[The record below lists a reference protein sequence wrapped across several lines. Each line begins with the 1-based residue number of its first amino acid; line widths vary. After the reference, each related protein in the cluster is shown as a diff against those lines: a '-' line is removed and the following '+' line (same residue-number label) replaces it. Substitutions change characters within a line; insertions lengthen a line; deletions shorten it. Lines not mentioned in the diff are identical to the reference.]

1 MAGGSRGFWVVCY
14 ACCCSALGE
23 ICLKSWERP
32 WEAEKP
38 EGTGTSKG
46 RTETCRTERESERTD
61 QEHQTDTV
69 EKDEGTDQ
77 EQQTEKSEGTDQ
89 EQRTDTVAPPLI
101 EWKSSSEAFQLCR
114 LGVHPGKG
122 TCGLRPSD
130 DDLSFKLGQRDS
142 EAATIRICPEYPR
155 VFEAVH
161 TARSQWAQLLF
172 GAFPQDSG
180 KCALTSLRT
189 FLLTRCWIFLN
200 LSNSFKRC
208 SCAHCII
215 VRIKRFYPSDMLK
228 TSSKKFR
235 CWTRLLKVSED
246 LTCGKAVTLEASN
259 PNSAN
264 CWLQNL
270 LLGASMPFKVRA
282 GYWAWLYI
290 MYWHVFSIVGMYK
303 SLQPPSMLDKRLHL
317 GRRVT
322 MSHPVA

>member
-1 MAGGSRGFWVVCY
+1 MLVAVLRCMGK
-14 ACCCSALGE
+14 

-46 RTETCRTERESERTD
+46 RTETCCAERESERTD

-69 EKDEGTDQ
+69 AKDEGTDQ
-77 EQQTEKSEGTDQ
+77 EQQTEKPEGTDQEHQTDTVARDEGTDQEQQTEKPEGTDQ

-189 FLLTRCWIFLN
+189 FLLTRCWIFLT
-200 LSNSFKRC
+200 LS
-208 SCAHCII
+208 
-215 VRIKRFYPSDMLK
+215 
-228 TSSKKFR
+228 KF
-235 CWTRLLKVSED
+235 
-246 LTCGKAVTLEASN
+246 
-259 PNSAN
+259 
-264 CWLQNL
+264 
-270 LLGASMPFKVRA
+270 F
-282 GYWAWLYI
+282 
-290 MYWHVFSIVGMYK
+290 
-303 SLQPPSMLDKRLHL
+303 
-317 GRRVT
+317 
-322 MSHPVA
+322 